1 MADNY
6 IAIPCDLDKPA
17 TRRRK
22 TPFKTRRSDEATNRS
37 SESAKIVERRF
48 YGGNDGARA
57 VSADFYVA
65 RVYARV
71 ATSLKRKI
79 VAVNS
84 RNSDRRRGKRAISRI
99 TRGQGQTVVENK
111 LFHTR
116 TNSFRNVGRRFHI
129 MHSKHIWSHNLPQIR
144 LDGRQCWAW
153 SLGSHDFSHTGRGS
167 YNNVLC
173 EWIMFSSSSGSR
185 WRLLRFF
192 SRLGRQTGRRS
203 GNTIRLRT
211 GDLYFLI

>member
-99 TRGQGQTVVENK
+99 TRGKIAEEPRPHT
-111 LFHTR
+111 LSFLIHRTR
-116 TNSFRNVGRRFHI
+116 TNRGGKQTFSYANQFVSERGTVRKR
-129 MHSKHIWSHNLPQIR
+129 
-144 LDGRQCWAW
+144 
-153 SLGSHDFSHTGRGS
+153 HDVINAYLRSEFQAFSHHA
-167 YNNVLC
+167 
-173 EWIMFSSSSGSR
+173 F
-185 WRLLRFF
+185 
-192 SRLGRQTGRRS
+192 
-203 GNTIRLRT
+203 
-211 GDLYFLI
+211 